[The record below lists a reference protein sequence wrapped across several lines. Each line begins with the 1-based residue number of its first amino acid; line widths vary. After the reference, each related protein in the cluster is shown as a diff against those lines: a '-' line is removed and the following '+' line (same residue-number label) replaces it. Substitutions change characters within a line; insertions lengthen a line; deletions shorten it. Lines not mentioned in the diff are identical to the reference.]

1 MSYGTI
7 LGQTPDVPQI
17 DLTAQN
23 VTYANSAYP
32 SVIPGTNVQDALD
45 DVAGYTRTN
54 RNNISSLQTTVSNL
68 SSTVSG
74 LSSLFQ
80 NYYAIGYLHNY
91 LDNQSIGSTNT
102 LVTRN
107 VSWTSRPSSYPD
119 LVLIGLCDNR
129 YEITEFNVPG
139 NVQCL
144 VITGPDVDD
153 LNNNT
158 PLNPGGYYLSTTYTN
173 CPLNGGPDLKN
184 ANPTQYKPFRF
195 GWDSDLN
202 KKSPSMYNLALYT
215 LCGTST
221 VSSFCGY
228 NPCVTWATGKY
239 YIGGFNWTLST
250 FTYGL
255 RFSELEYTAV
265 GLMVLALKKRNS

>member
-23 VTYANSAYP
+23 VTYTNSAYP

-68 SSTVSG
+68 SNTVSG
-74 LSSLFQ
+74 LSNLFQ
-80 NYYAIGYLHNY
+80 NYYTIGYIHNY
-91 LDNQSIGSTNT
+91 LDNQSIGSTDT

-144 VITGPDVDD
+144 VITGPDVQDF
-153 LNNNT
+153 NSNS
-158 PLNPGGYYLSTTYTN
+158 PLSSGGYFLSAAYDN
-173 CPLNGGPDLKN
+173 CPLSGGISIKN
-184 ANPTQYKPFRF
+184 ANPTQYIPFRF
-195 GWDSDLN
+195 GWRENLQ
-202 KKSPSMYNLALYT
+202 KITATYWNLALYA
-215 LCGTST
+215 LCGSTSI
-221 VSSFCGY
+221 SSFCGY
-228 NPCVTWATGKY
+228 NPSVSNESGNY
-239 YIGGFNWTLST
+239 YIGGFNWTLSN
-250 FTYGL
+250 FTYGMK
-255 RFSELEYTAV
+255 FSNLNYTAV
-265 GLMVLALKKRNS
+265 GLIVLALKKKNS